1 MLNQLKIICQ
11 HLKLQLQ
18 QLTRWWIPKKKQ
30 LTRVLK
36 EVRGGNEFQS
46 HQEVRIQ
53 ITGYIESQVF
63 DTFRQIDTFSVEEL

>member
-1 MLNQLKIICQ
+1 MVD
-11 HLKLQLQ
+11 
-18 QLTRWWIPKKKQ
+18 TEKKATHT

-63 DTFRQIDTFSVEEL
+63 DTFSVEEL